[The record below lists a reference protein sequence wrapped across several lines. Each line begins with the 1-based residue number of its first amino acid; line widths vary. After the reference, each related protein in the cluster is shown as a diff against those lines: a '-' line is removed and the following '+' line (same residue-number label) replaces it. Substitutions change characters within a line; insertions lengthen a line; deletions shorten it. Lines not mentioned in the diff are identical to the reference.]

1 MKRLIVLLALLTL
14 TACSTVQSWI
24 PSFND
29 SNQSAKIIDVRSDV
43 ERIDCAQPQLA
54 QALQIQRDLQWFH
67 LYSESS
73 GSRHND
79 VLRLIAPMEEAV
91 KDWADRAAKEQPSKI
106 YCEIKRNILRE
117 QAKSAARAVIGRF

>member
-1 MKRLIVLLALLTL
+1 MKRLIVLLAVLTL

-29 SNQSAKIIDVRSDV
+29 PNQSARIIDVRSDV

-73 GSRHND
+73 GFRHND
-79 VLRLIAPMEEAV
+79 VLKLIAPMEEAV
-91 KDWADRAAKEQPSKI
+91 KDWVDRAAKEQPSKI

>member
-1 MKRLIVLLALLTL
+1 MKRLIVLLAVLTL

-29 SNQSAKIIDVRSDV
+29 PNQSARIIDVRSDV
-43 ERIDCAQPQLA
+43 ERIDCSQPQLA

-73 GSRHND
+73 GFRHND

-91 KDWADRAAKEQPSKI
+91 KDWVDRAAKEQPSKI

>member
-1 MKRLIVLLALLTL
+1 MKRILVLLALLAL
-14 TACSTVQSWI
+14 SGCSTVAGWI

-29 SNQSAKIIDVRSDV
+29 TNQSAKIIDVRQAV
-43 ERIDCAQPQLA
+43 ESIDCTQPQLA
-54 QALQIQRDLQWFH
+54 QAQRVQRDLQWFH

-79 VLRLIAPMEEAV
+79 VLRLIAPMEEAT
-91 KDWADRAAKEQPSKI
+91 KDWADRATKEQPSKI
-106 YCEIKRNILRE
+106 YCEVKKNILRE

>member
-1 MKRLIVLLALLTL
+1 MKRLIVLLAVVTL

-29 SNQSAKIIDVRSDV
+29 PNQSARIIDVRSDV

-73 GSRHND
+73 GFRHND

-91 KDWADRAAKEQPSKI
+91 KDWVDRSSKEQPSKI

-117 QAKSAARAVIGRF
+117 QAKTAARAVIGRF

>member
-1 MKRLIVLLALLTL
+1 MKRLIVLLAVVTL

-29 SNQSAKIIDVRSDV
+29 PNQSARIIDVRSDV
-43 ERIDCAQPQLA
+43 ERIDCSQPQLA

-73 GSRHND
+73 GFRHND

-91 KDWADRAAKEQPSKI
+91 KVWVDRSSKEQPSKI

-117 QAKSAARAVIGRF
+117 QAKTAARAVIGRF

>member
-1 MKRLIVLLALLTL
+1 MKNIIAVLALVLLSG
-14 TACSTVQSWI
+14 CSTVVGWV

-29 SNQSAKIIDVRSDV
+29 VNQSAKIIDVRQDV
-43 ERIDCAQPQLA
+43 ESIDCGQPQLA
-54 QALQIQRDLQWFH
+54 QAQRLQRDLQWFH

-73 GSRHND
+73 GVRHND

-106 YCEIKRNILRE
+106 YCDIKKNILRE
-117 QAKSAARAVIGRF
+117 QAKSAAKAVIGRF

>member
-1 MKRLIVLLALLTL
+1 MKRTILLLAVLALTG
-14 TACSTVQSWI
+14 CSTVQSWI

-29 SNQSAKIIDVRSDV
+29 TNQSAKIIDVRQAV
-43 ERIDCAQPQLA
+43 ESIDCSQPQLA
-54 QALQIQRDLQWFH
+54 QALRVQRDLQWFH

-73 GSRHND
+73 GFRHND
-79 VLRLIAPMEEAV
+79 VLRLIAPMEEAT

-117 QAKSAARAVIGRF
+117 QAKTAARAVIGRF

>member
-1 MKRLIVLLALLTL
+1 MKRLIVLLAVLTL

-29 SNQSAKIIDVRSDV
+29 PNQSARIIDVRSDV
-43 ERIDCAQPQLA
+43 ERIDCSQPQLA

-73 GSRHND
+73 GFRHND

-91 KDWADRAAKEQPSKI
+91 KDWVERSSKEQPSKI

>member
-1 MKRLIVLLALLTL
+1 MKRLIVLLAVLTL

-29 SNQSAKIIDVRSDV
+29 PNQSARIIDVRSDV
-43 ERIDCAQPQLA
+43 ERIDCSQPQLA

-73 GSRHND
+73 GFRHND

-91 KDWADRAAKEQPSKI
+91 KDWVDRSSKEQPSKI

>member
-1 MKRLIVLLALLTL
+1 MKRILVLLALLAL
-14 TACSTVQSWI
+14 SGCSTVQSWI

-29 SNQSAKIIDVRSDV
+29 TNQSAKIIDVRQAV
-43 ERIDCAQPQLA
+43 ESIDCGQPQLA
-54 QALQIQRDLQWFH
+54 QAQRVQRDLQWFH

-106 YCEIKRNILRE
+106 YCEVKKNILRE

>member
-1 MKRLIVLLALLTL
+1 MKRLIVLLAVLTL

-29 SNQSAKIIDVRSDV
+29 PNQSARIIDVRSDV

-73 GSRHND
+73 GFRHND

-91 KDWADRAAKEQPSKI
+91 KDWVDRSSKEQPSKI

>member
-1 MKRLIVLLALLTL
+1 MKRLIVLLAVVTL

-29 SNQSAKIIDVRSDV
+29 PNQSARIIDVRSDV
-43 ERIDCAQPQLA
+43 ERIDCSQPQLA

-73 GSRHND
+73 GFRHND

-91 KDWADRAAKEQPSKI
+91 KDWVDRSSKEQPSKI

>member
-1 MKRLIVLLALLTL
+1 MKRIIVLLAVLAL

-29 SNQSAKIIDVRSDV
+29 TNQSAKIIDVRQAV
-43 ERIDCAQPQLA
+43 ESIDCAQPQLA
-54 QALQIQRDLQWFH
+54 QAQRVQRDLQWFH

-73 GSRHND
+73 GFRHND
-79 VLRLIAPMEEAV
+79 VLRLIAPMEEAT

-106 YCEIKRNILRE
+106 YCEVKKNILRE

>member
-1 MKRLIVLLALLTL
+1 MKRIIVLLALLAL
-14 TACSTVQSWI
+14 TGCSTVAGWI

-29 SNQSAKIIDVRSDV
+29 PNQSAKIIDVRQAV
-43 ERIDCAQPQLA
+43 ESIDCSQPQLVQA
-54 QALQIQRDLQWFH
+54 QRVQRDLQWFH

-73 GSRHND
+73 GFRHND

-106 YCEIKRNILRE
+106 YCEVKKNILRE
-117 QAKSAARAVIGRF
+117 QARSAARAVIGRF

>member
-1 MKRLIVLLALLTL
+1 MKRLIVLLAVVTL

-29 SNQSAKIIDVRSDV
+29 PNQSARIIDVRSDV
-43 ERIDCAQPQLA
+43 ERIDCSQPQLA

-73 GSRHND
+73 GFRHND

-91 KDWADRAAKEQPSKI
+91 KDWVDRSSKEQPSKI

-117 QAKSAARAVIGRF
+117 QAKTAARAVIGRF

>member
-1 MKRLIVLLALLTL
+1 MKRIIALLALVTL
-14 TACSTVQSWI
+14 SGCSTVQGWI

-29 SNQSAKIIDVRSDV
+29 PNQSARIIDVRQAV
-43 ERIDCAQPQLA
+43 ESIDCSQPQLA
-54 QALQIQRDLQWFH
+54 QALRVQRDLQWFH

-79 VLRLIAPMEEAV
+79 VLRLIAPMEEA
-91 KDWADRAAKEQPSKI
+91 AKEWAERSAQAQPSKI
-106 YCEIKRNILRE
+106 YCEVKKNILRE

>member
-1 MKRLIVLLALLTL
+1 MKRLIVLLAVVTL

-29 SNQSAKIIDVRSDV
+29 PNQSARIIDVRSDV
-43 ERIDCAQPQLA
+43 ERIDCSQPQLA

-73 GSRHND
+73 GFRHND

-91 KDWADRAAKEQPSKI
+91 KDWVERSSKEQPSKI